1 MMRTIFEN
9 DEFYFVPLGGSEEFG
24 TNLNLYVCDNDFLI
38 ADCGIGFA
46 DERFPGIDLLLPDPQ
61 FLHEHKDQIKGM
73 IITHAHEDHIGAVCY
88 VWEKLQCPVYALPFT
103 ASVLRKKLEQHGV
116 DGVPIHVVN
125 TKDSAQIGAFNI
137 DFIPVS
143 HSVPDSCSLFIQTRH
158 GNVLHS
164 GDWNLDPAPVIGE
177 RTKESTFRAISEK
190 GVLAYIGDS
199 TNSQVDGYSGSEE
212 DVAKGMAEE
221 FSKCKGKIAVTT
233 FASNIGRLISI
244 VKAAQDNG
252 RSVALIGRSLH
263 RMVGCAYECGYINDI
278 PDFLSEDDIERV
290 PDENLVLVL
299 TGSQGE
305 HRAAMARVAR
315 GDHPSVR
322 LNKNDTVI
330 FSSRTIPGNERRINV
345 VKNDLSAAGVRVIS
359 PKETKNTIHVSGHP
373 CRDEIAS
380 MLQWLQPSCV
390 IPVHGE
396 RLQLDT
402 HAKLAQDCQV
412 NHTVVPNNGSVIR
425 LAPGKLEII
434 DHVETANLAVDQ
446 RRIIPVTH
454 QSITARR
461 KLQYSGTVHASVV
474 LDQDLRVIGQVKID
488 TVGLSC
494 MRNDD
499 CIVEDLQNHVLDTLE
514 QFDHDI
520 IYDEDEITGRL
531 KSSLR
536 RYVTDILGL
545 RPKTTVHV
553 TLIEL

>member
-1 MMRTIFEN
+1 MRTIFEN
-9 DEFYFVPLGGSEEFG
+9 DELYFVPLGGSEEFG
-24 TNLNLYVCDNDFLI
+24 TNLNLYVCDGDFLI

-46 DERFPGIDLLLPDPQ
+46 DERFPGIDLLLPDTK
-61 FLHEHKDQIKGM
+61 FLQQKRDKIKGM

-88 VWEKLQCPVYALPFT
+88 VWEKLKCPVYALPFT
-103 ASVLRKKLEQHGV
+103 ASVLRKKLDQHGV
-116 DGVPIHVVN
+116 NNVPIHVVN
-125 TKDSAQIGAFNI
+125 TKDTVSIGTFDV

-158 GNVLHS
+158 GNVVHS

-177 RTKESTFRAISEK
+177 KTQEDTFRALSKK
-190 GVLAYIGDS
+190 GVLAYVGDS
-199 TNSQVDGYSGSEE
+199 TNSQVDGYSGSEA

-221 FSKCKGKIAVTT
+221 FKKCDGKIAVTT

-244 VKAAQDNG
+244 VKAAEENG
-252 RSVALIGRSLH
+252 RSVALVGRSLH
-263 RMVGCAYECGYINDI
+263 RMVGCAYECSYINDI
-278 PDFLSEDDIERV
+278 PDFLSEDDIAKV

-315 GDHPSVR
+315 GDHPFIR
-322 LNKNDTVI
+322 LNKRDTVI

-345 VKNDLSAAGVRVIS
+345 VKNDLSAAGVRVVS
-359 PKETKNTIHVSGHP
+359 PKETQNTIHVSGHP

-380 MLQWLQPSCV
+380 MLQWVQPACV

-402 HAKLAQDCQV
+402 HAQLAQDCQV
-412 NHTVVPNNGSVIR
+412 NHTLVPSNGSVIR
-425 LAPGKLEII
+425 LAPNLPEII
-434 DHVETANLAVDQ
+434 DHIETGNLAVDQ

-474 LDQDLRVIGQVKID
+474 LNQDLEVIGNIKVD

-494 MRNDD
+494 KRNED
-499 CIVEDLQNHVLDTLE
+499 CIIPDLQDHIFDTLD
-514 QFDHDI
+514 QLDDDL
-520 IYDEDEITGRL
+520 IYDEEKIAERL
-531 KSSLR
+531 RGSLR
-536 RYVTDILGL
+536 RYVMDTLGL
-545 RPKTTVHV
+545 RPKTTIHV
-553 TLIEL
+553 TLIDL